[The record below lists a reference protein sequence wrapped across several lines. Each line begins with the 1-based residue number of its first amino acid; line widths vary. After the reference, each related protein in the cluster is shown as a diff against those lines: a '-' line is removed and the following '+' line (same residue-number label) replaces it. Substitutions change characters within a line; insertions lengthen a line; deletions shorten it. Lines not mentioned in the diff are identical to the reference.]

1 MSRFLSSVIIITML
15 SIGYVYQQVNLIEQS
30 YRINFN
36 SKRLSLLIDQN
47 ESLRYNVA
55 SLKSPGNLKQRLVSN
70 SINLDTPQNWYS
82 IRLAKQ
88 EPKLEK
94 SETKNIG
101 SFQIAAKALI
111 NIITPKTEAIAQEI
125 NQP

>member
-1 MSRFLSSVIIITML
+1 ML